1 MGCIRTVLLAFALAS
16 MQGGDLVDRQ
26 RASVQA
32 AMERSLAQQRESVG
46 QQVRNASDQS
56 VVGAGFFTLEWP
68 KPAVE
73 IEAVGMCDPLPVEEV
88 NRLVAENAKRA
99 GIQQNL
105 LREVM
110 RRESGFR
117 PCAVSPKG
125 AQGLMQLMPAT
136 AEDFRVSDPFD
147 PDQNVAAGARYLRV
161 LLDRYAGDL
170 RRALSAYN
178 AGPGRVDAA
187 GGIPNIPETRS
198 YVSTILRAV
207 LLD

>member
-1 MGCIRTVLLAFALAS
+1 MCRFSIVLLTFALSS
-16 MQGGDLVDRQ
+16 MEGGDLVDRQ

-46 QQVRNASDQS
+46 RQARNASEQT
-56 VVGAGFFTLEWP
+56 VAGAGFFTLEWP
-68 KPAVE
+68 KPVPA
-73 IEAVGMCDPLPVEEV
+73 ADASGMCDPLPVEEI

-105 LREVM
+105 LREVI

-117 PCAVSPKG
+117 PCAVSSKG

-136 AEDFRVSDPFD
+136 AEDFHVTDPFD
-147 PDQNVAAGARYLRV
+147 PEENVAAGARYLRL
-161 LLDRYAGDL
+161 LLDRYSGDL

-187 GGIPNIPETRS
+187 GGVPNIPETRS